1 VAKQVAHTSRKK
13 LNPKI
18 WSQSDAGTSAC
29 WLDEGKQATGFLL
42 HLDGWEWNPSTR
54 IHGDA

>member
-1 VAKQVAHTSRKK
+1 MQKPARV
-13 LNPKI
+13 
-18 WSQSDAGTSAC
+18 G
-29 WLDEGKQATGFLL
+29 LDEGKQATGFLL